1 MKQSI
6 VNFLEF
12 NGKNILF
19 LSKNGTYY
27 VALKPVCEVLNVDY
41 IQQYKNT
48 NADSL
53 FAPAL
58 CKHTM
63 QVPGDQSRSMICL
76 PEYLMYGWIISIK
89 SNSPELQE
97 YRKECYEILF
107 NHFHGAIT
115 GRRELL
121 TLKARTEVDRSRLEM
136 DLRSNPSF
144 QKWEDL
150 KAQEAR
156 IGKQLK
162 TADRDEI
169 IEQIS
174 LFEQ

>member
-6 VNFLEF
+6 VKFLEF
-12 NGKNILF
+12 NGQNLLF
-19 LSKNGTYY
+19 VSKNGTQW
-27 VALKPVCEVLNVDY
+27 VAIKPICEALSLNFNRQFKNLKVDA
-41 IQQYKNT
+41 I
-48 NADSL
+48 L
-53 FAPAL
+53 GPAL
-58 CKHTM
+58 AVQPI
-63 QVPGDQSRSMICL
+63 QVPGDQLRKMVCL
-76 PEYLMYGWIISIK
+76 PEYLVYGWIFSIQSANK
-89 SNSPELQE
+89 QLVE
-97 YRKECYEILF
+97 YKKECYKLLYDY
-107 NHFHGAIT
+107 FHGTIT